1 MLNSEFGIR
10 NFVFLSSKHKD
21 MQFKDVIGQEEVK
34 RKLILSVQENRVPH
48 AQLFLGPEG
57 NGKLPLAL
65 AYAQY
70 ILCPH
75 RTATDSCGVCP
86 SCQKISKLTH
96 PDLHFVMPTTTTK
109 SVKSNPE
116 SDLFMTE
123 WRDYVLQKEG
133 YVDTSSWYEFLE
145 VENKQGYISVRD
157 AASLLRK
164 LSFKAY
170 EGEYKV
176 AIIWMAEKLRD
187 DTANKLLK
195 LLEEPPEKT
204 MFILI
209 AEDQEEL
216 LATIRSRTSLVKIP
230 RIEQTALQ
238 TALVQRLGCTPQQAS
253 DAAVVAEGNWI
264 KACHNVRDAED
275 QKFYFRTF
283 QQWMRYCFK
292 VAINELIDFS
302 TNIKT
307 LGRER
312 QKQLLEYGLGI
323 IRNSLLFNNNLA
335 QLVMLPEEEKKFNAG
350 FSPFVKPANLAQMAN
365 LLEEASRQIER
376 NGYAPLIFLDVSFKI
391 TKLLRMK

>member
-1 MLNSEFGIR
+1 
-10 NFVFLSSKHKD
+10 
-21 MQFKDVIGQEEVK
+21 MQFKDIVGQEEVK
-34 RKLILSVQENRVPH
+34 RKLILSVQENRAPH
-48 AQLFLGPEG
+48 AQLFLGPSG

-96 PDLHFVMPTTTTK
+96 PDLHFVVPSTTTK

-116 SDLFMTE
+116 SDLFMSE
-123 WRDYVLQKEG
+123 WREYVTQKEG
-133 YVDTSSWYEFLE
+133 YVDASSWYEFLE

-170 EGEYKV
+170 EGEYKI
-176 AIIWMAEKLRD
+176 AIIWMAEKMRV

-204 MFILI
+204 LFILI

-216 LATIRSRTSLVKIP
+216 LATIRSRTSLVKVP
-230 RIEQTALQ
+230 RIDQETIKNALIQ
-238 TALVQRLGCTPQQAS
+238 LMNCSEQQAL
-253 DAAVVAEGNWI
+253 DASIVADGSWI
-264 KACHNVRDAED
+264 KAIELVKDAED
-275 QKFYFRTF
+275 QKYYFRTF
-283 QQWMRYCFK
+283 QQWMRLCFK
-292 VAINELIDFS
+292 ASVGELIDFS
-302 TNIKT
+302 NNIKT
-307 LGRER
+307 IGRER
-312 QKQLLEYGLGI
+312 QRQLLDYGLNI
-323 IRNSLLFNNNLA
+323 VRNSLLFNNNLA

-350 FSPFVKPANLAQMAN
+350 FAPFIKPANIIQIAD

-376 NGYAPLIFLDVSFKI
+376 NGYAPIIFLDTSFKM

>member
-1 MLNSEFGIR
+1 MKI
-10 NFVFLSSKHKD
+10 FVFLSCEYKA

-75 RTATDSCGVCP
+75 RTETDSCGVCP

-96 PDLHFVMPTTTTK
+96 PDLHYVVPTTTTK

-170 EGEYKV
+170 EGEYKI
-176 AIIWMAEKLRD
+176 AIIWMAEKMRT

-204 MFILI
+204 LFILI

-216 LATIRSRTSLVKIP
+216 LATIRSRTSLVKVP
-230 RIEQTALQ
+230 RIEQNDLQ
-238 TALVQRLGCTPQQAS
+238 PALVQRLGCTPQEAS
-253 DAAVVAEGNWI
+253 DAAMVSEGNWI
-264 KACHNVRDAED
+264 KASQNVKDAED
-275 QKFYFRTF
+275 QKVYFRTF
-283 QQWMRYCFK
+283 QQWMRLCFK
-292 VAINELIDFS
+292 AAVSELIDFS
-302 TNIKT
+302 NNIKT

-312 QKQLLEYGLGI
+312 QKQLLDYGLGI
-323 IRNSLLFNNNLA
+323 VRNSLLFNNNLA
-335 QLVMLPEEEKKFNAG
+335 DLVMLPGEEKKFNAG
-350 FSPFVKPANLAQMAN
+350 FAPFVKPANMVQIAD

-376 NGYAPLIFLDVSFKI
+376 NGYAPLIFLDVSFKM

>member
-1 MLNSEFGIR
+1 
-10 NFVFLSSKHKD
+10 

-86 SCQKISKLTH
+86 SCQKIAKLTH
-96 PDLHFVMPTTTTK
+96 PDLHFVVPTTTTK

-123 WRDYVLQKEG
+123 WRDYVTQKEG
-133 YVDTSSWYEFLE
+133 YVDASSWYEFLE

-157 AASLLRK
+157 AATLLRK

-170 EGEYKV
+170 EGEYKI
-176 AIIWMAEKLRD
+176 AIIWMAEKMRT

-204 MFILI
+204 LFILI

-216 LATIRSRTSLVKIP
+216 LATIRSRTSLVKVP
-230 RIEQTALQ
+230 RIEQKAVKNALIQ
-238 TALVQRLGCTPQQAS
+238 KLNCTEQQAE
-253 DAAVVAEGNWI
+253 DAAIVADGNWI
-264 KACHNVRDAED
+264 KAIELVKDEED
-275 QKFYFRTF
+275 QKYYFRTF
-283 QQWMRYCFK
+283 QQWMRLCFK
-292 VAINELIDFS
+292 AAISELIDFS
-302 TNIKT
+302 NNIKSI
-307 LGRER
+307 GRER

-323 IRNSLLFNNNLA
+323 VRNSLLFNNKLA
-335 QLVMLPEEEKKFNAG
+335 QLVMLPEEEKKFNSG
-350 FSPFVKPANLAQMAN
+350 FAPFVKPANIIQIAD

-376 NGYAPLIFLDVSFKI
+376 NGYAPLIFLDVSFKM
-391 TKLLRMK
+391 TKLLRMR

>member
-1 MLNSEFGIR
+1 MLFETN
-10 NFVFLSSKHKD
+10 L
-21 MQFKDVIGQEEVK
+21 MQFKDIIGQEEVK

-96 PDLHFVMPTTTTK
+96 PDLHFVVPTTTTK

-116 SDLFMTE
+116 SDLFLNE
-123 WRDYVLQKEG
+123 WRDYVIQKEG
-133 YVDTSSWYEFLE
+133 YVDASSWYEFLE

-157 AASLLRK
+157 AATLLRK

-170 EGEYKV
+170 EGEYKI
-176 AIIWMAEKLRD
+176 AIIWMAEKMRV

-204 MFILI
+204 LFILI

-216 LATIRSRTSLVKIP
+216 LATIRSRASLVKIP
-230 RIEQTALQ
+230 RIEQEALQ
-238 TALVQRLGCTPQQAS
+238 TALTQRLGCSAQEAL
-253 DAAVVAEGNWI
+253 DAAIVAEGNWI
-264 KACHNVRDAED
+264 KACQNVKDAED
-275 QKFYFRTF
+275 QKYYFRTF

-292 VAINELIDFS
+292 AAINELIDFS
-302 TNIKT
+302 NNIKSI
-307 LGRER
+307 GRER

-323 IRNSLLFNNNLA
+323 VRNSLLFNNNLA
-335 QLVMLPEEEKKFNAG
+335 QLVMLPEEEKKFNSG
-350 FSPFVKPANLAQMAN
+350 FAPFVKPANILQIAD

-376 NGYAPLIFLDVSFKI
+376 NGYAPIIFLDCSFKMA
-391 TKLLRMK
+391 KLLRMK

>member
-1 MLNSEFGIR
+1 
-10 NFVFLSSKHKD
+10 

-96 PDLHFVMPTTTTK
+96 PDLHFVVPTTTTK

-116 SDLFMTE
+116 SDLFMSE

-133 YVDTSSWYEFLE
+133 YVDASSWYEFLE

-157 AASLLRK
+157 AATLLRK

-170 EGEYKV
+170 EGEYKI
-176 AIIWMAEKLRD
+176 AIIWMAEKMRV

-204 MFILI
+204 LFIMI

-216 LATIRSRTSLVKIP
+216 LATIRSRTSLVKVP
-230 RIEQTALQ
+230 RIEQNAMQ
-238 TALVQRLGCTPQQAS
+238 TALVQRLGCTPQAAS
-253 DAAVVAEGNWI
+253 DASLVSEGNWI
-264 KACHNVRDAED
+264 KACQNVKDAED
-275 QKFYFRTF
+275 QKYYFRTF
-283 QQWMRYCFK
+283 QQWMRYCFT
-292 VAINELIDFS
+292 AANRMNELIDFS
-302 TNIKT
+302 NNIKAI
-307 LGRER
+307 GRER
-312 QKQLLEYGLGI
+312 QKQLLDYGLGI
-323 IRNSLLFNNNLA
+323 VRNTLLFNNNLA

-350 FSPFVKPANLAQMAN
+350 FAPFVNRANLIQIAD

-376 NGYAPLIFLDVSFKI
+376 NGYAPLIFLDCSFKMA
-391 TKLLRMK
+391 KLLRMK

>member
-1 MLNSEFGIR
+1 
-10 NFVFLSSKHKD
+10 

-96 PDLHFVMPTTTTK
+96 PDLHFVVPTTTTK
-109 SVKSNPE
+109 SVKGNPE

-133 YVDTSSWYEFLE
+133 YVDTSSWYESLE

-157 AASLLRK
+157 AAALLRK

-170 EGEYKV
+170 EGEYKI
-176 AIIWMAEKLRD
+176 AIIWMAEKMRT

-204 MFILI
+204 LFILI

-216 LATIRSRTSLVKIP
+216 LATIRSRTSLVKVP
-230 RIEQTALQ
+230 RLKPEEIHEALMRRMGSS
-238 TALVQRLGCTPQQAS
+238 AQQAS
-253 DAAVVAEGNWI
+253 DASVVADGNWI
-264 KACHNVRDAED
+264 KAMELVKDAED
-275 QKFYFRTF
+275 QKYYFRTF
-283 QQWMRYCFK
+283 QQWMRLCFK
-292 VAINELIDFS
+292 AAVSELVDFS
-302 TNIKT
+302 NNIKT
-307 LGRER
+307 IGRER

-323 IRNSLLFNNNLA
+323 VRNSLLFNNNLA

-350 FSPFVKPANLAQMAN
+350 FAPFVKPANMVQMAD

-376 NGYAPLIFLDVSFKI
+376 NGYAPLIFLDCSFKI
-391 TKLLRMK
+391 AKLLRMK

>member
-1 MLNSEFGIR
+1 
-10 NFVFLSSKHKD
+10 
-21 MQFKDVIGQEEVK
+21 MQFKDIVGQEKVK
-34 RKLILSVQENRVPH
+34 KKLILSVQENRVPH
-48 AQLFLGPEG
+48 AQLFLGPSG

-86 SCQKISKLTH
+86 SCQKIGKLTH

-116 SDLFMTE
+116 SDLFMGE
-123 WRDYVLQKEG
+123 WREYVTQKEG
-133 YVDTSSWYEFLE
+133 YVDASSWYEFLE

-157 AASLLRK
+157 AATLLRK

-170 EGEYKV
+170 EGEYKI
-176 AIIWMAEKLRD
+176 AIIWMAEKMRP

-204 MFILI
+204 LFILI

-216 LATIRSRTSLVKIP
+216 LATIRSRTTLVKMP
-230 RIEQTALQ
+230 RIAQESIKA
-238 TALVQRLGCTPQQAS
+238 ALVQRLGCTEQQAT
-253 DAAVVAEGNWI
+253 DAAIVAEGSWI
-264 KACHNVRDAED
+264 KAIELVQDAED
-275 QKFYFRTF
+275 QKYYFRTF
-283 QQWMRYCFK
+283 QPWMRLCFK
-292 VAINELIDFS
+292 AAVSELIDFS
-302 TNIKT
+302 NNIKSI
-307 LGRER
+307 GRER

-323 IRNSLLFNNNLA
+323 VRNSLLFNNNLA
-335 QLVMLPEEEKKFNAG
+335 SLVMLPEEEKKFNSG
-350 FSPFVKPANLAQMAN
+350 FAPFVKPANILQIAD

-376 NGYAPLIFLDVSFKI
+376 NGYAPIIFLDTSFKM

>member
-1 MLNSEFGIR
+1 
-10 NFVFLSSKHKD
+10 

-96 PDLHFVMPTTTTK
+96 PDLHFVMPTTTNK

-116 SDLFMTE
+116 SDLFLNE
-123 WRDYVLQKEG
+123 WRDYVTQHKG

-157 AASLLRK
+157 AATLLRK

-170 EGEYKV
+170 EGEYKI

-204 MFILI
+204 LFILI

-216 LATIRSRTSLVKIP
+216 LATIRSRTSLVKVP
-230 RIEQTALQ
+230 RIDLLAIKDALMNQ
-238 TALVQRLGCTPQQAS
+238 LGCTEQQAS
-253 DAAVVAEGNWI
+253 DASVVADGNWI
-264 KACHNVRDAED
+264 KAMELVKDAED
-275 QKFYFRTF
+275 QKYYFRTF
-283 QQWMRYCFK
+283 QQWMRLCFK
-292 VAINELIDFS
+292 AAVSELVDFS
-302 TNIKT
+302 NNIKT
-307 LGRER
+307 IGRER
-312 QKQLLEYGLGI
+312 QKQLLDYGLNI
-323 IRNSLLFNNNLA
+323 VRNSLLFNNNLA
-335 QLVMLPEEEKKFNAG
+335 SIVMLPEEEKKFNSG
-350 FSPFVKPANLAQMAN
+350 FAPFVKPSNLQQMAE

-376 NGYAPLIFLDVSFKI
+376 NGYAPLIFLDTSFKM
-391 TKLLRMK
+391 TKLLRVK

>member
-1 MLNSEFGIR
+1 
-10 NFVFLSSKHKD
+10 
-21 MQFKDVIGQEEVK
+21 MQFKDVIGQEETK

-96 PDLHFVMPTTTTK
+96 PDLHFVVPSTTTK
-109 SVKSNPE
+109 SVKKDPE
-116 SDLFMTE
+116 SDLFLTE
-123 WRDYVLQKEG
+123 WREYVTQKEG
-133 YVDTSSWYEFLE
+133 YVDASSWYEFLE

-157 AASLLRK
+157 AATLLRK

-170 EGEYKV
+170 EGEYKI
-176 AIIWMAEKLRD
+176 AIIWMAEKMRV

-204 MFILI
+204 LFILI

-216 LATIRSRTSLVKIP
+216 LATIRSRASLVKVP
-230 RIEQTALQ
+230 RIGMDDIKTALM
-238 TALVQRLGCTPQQAS
+238 QRMDCSEQQAV
-253 DAAVVAEGNWI
+253 DAAIVADGSWI
-264 KACHNVRDAED
+264 KAVELVKDAED
-275 QKFYFRTF
+275 QKYYFRTF
-283 QQWMRYCFK
+283 QQWMRLCFK
-292 VAINELIDFS
+292 AAVSELIDFS
-302 TNIKT
+302 NNIKT
-307 LGRER
+307 IGRER
-312 QKQLLEYGLGI
+312 QKQLLDYGLNI
-323 IRNSLLFNNNLA
+323 VRNSLLFNNGLA
-335 QLVMLPEEEKKFNAG
+335 SLVMLPEEEKKFNSG
-350 FSPFVKPANLAQMAN
+350 FAPFVKPANIVQIAN

-376 NGYAPLIFLDVSFKI
+376 NGYAPMVFLDTSFKMA
-391 TKLLRMK
+391 KLLRMK

>member
-1 MLNSEFGIR
+1 
-10 NFVFLSSKHKD
+10 
-21 MQFKDVIGQEEVK
+21 MQFKDVIGQEETK

-96 PDLHFVMPTTTTK
+96 PDLHFVVPTTTTK

-116 SDLFMTE
+116 SDLFMSE
-123 WRDYVLQKEG
+123 WREYVLQQDG

-145 VENKQGYISVRD
+145 VENKQGSIFVRD
-157 AASLLRK
+157 AATLLRK

-170 EGEYKV
+170 EGEYKI
-176 AIIWMAEKLRD
+176 AIIWMAEKLRT

-204 MFILI
+204 LFILI

-216 LATIRSRTSLVKIP
+216 LATIRSRTSLVKVP
-230 RIEQTALQ
+230 RLEQEAIKNALI
-238 TALVQRLGCTPQQAS
+238 QRLNCTEQQAS
-253 DAAVVAEGNWI
+253 DAAIVADGNWI
-264 KACHNVRDAED
+264 KAMELVKDAED
-275 QKFYFRTF
+275 QKYYFRTF
-283 QQWMRYCFK
+283 QQWMRLCFK
-292 VAINELIDFS
+292 AAISELIDFS
-302 TNIKT
+302 NNIKSI
-307 LGRER
+307 GRER
-312 QKQLLEYGLGI
+312 QKQLLDYGLNI
-323 IRNSLLFNNNLA
+323 VRNSLLFNNNLA
-335 QLVMLPEEEKKFNAG
+335 SLVMLPEEEKKFNSG
-350 FSPFVKPANLAQMAN
+350 FAPFVKPANILQIAD

-376 NGYAPLIFLDVSFKI
+376 NGYAPLIFLDVSFKM
-391 TKLLRMK
+391 TKLLRTK